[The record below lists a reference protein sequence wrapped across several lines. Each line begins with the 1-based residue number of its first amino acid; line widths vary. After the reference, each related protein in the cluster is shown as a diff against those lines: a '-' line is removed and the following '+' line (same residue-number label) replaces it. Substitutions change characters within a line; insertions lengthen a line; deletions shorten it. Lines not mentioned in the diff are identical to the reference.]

1 MEEMMNLGGDEPDL
15 QQLARSFPT
24 DTPRVKKRDEHYL
37 LILESDEPRDDE
49 VVIADGTN
57 VLHQMV
63 GIMLQDGP
71 NFHRPRIRGM
81 TKQNADGSL
90 SHQVNVSV
98 KMEVRISMFVTVRLI
113 GPDGKEIEKDKGPTH
128 EQIVWQLARDN
139 ARFRLAQVV
148 YGALEHTWANLYKV
162 LDVMRLAHGG
172 LNNLKA
178 KNYVPPQDIEHFKAT
193 ANSHAAIGLD
203 SRHVLEDGVKEPL
216 MTVPEAQEMFRKL
229 FQGWI
234 EDLRKTS

>member
-24 DTPRVKKRDEHYL
+24 DTPRVEKRDGHYL
-37 LILESDEPRDDE
+37 LILESDKSRDDAAF
-49 VVIADGTN
+49 IADGTN

-63 GIMLQDGP
+63 GIILKDGP

-90 SHQVNVSV
+90 SHYLNVSV
-98 KMEVRISMFVTVRLI
+98 KGEARSSGTVTVRLI
-113 GPDGKEIEKDKGPTH
+113 GPDGKEIEREKRPTD
-128 EQIVWQLARDN
+128 EQMVLQLARDN
-139 ARFRLAQVV
+139 PRFALAQVV

-162 LDVMRLAHGG
+162 LDVMRVAHGG

-203 SRHVLEDGVKEPL
+203 SRHVLEEGVKKPL
-216 MTVPEAQEMFRKL
+216 MTLAEAQEMFRKL

-234 EDLRKTS
+234 EDLRKT